1 MFSTI
6 VVGTDGSAPAEA
18 AVRAA
23 GELARAEG
31 LDRVH
36 VVSGH
41 RPYSG
46 AEVNRL
52 ARDLPPEFRDVLRS
66 DLVAA
71 ECVDEAAIH
80 LRTMDVEPH
89 QHVRPSNGTDAILDV
104 AAEVSADL
112 IVVGSRG
119 LGLGRRVFQGSVS
132 TKVAHHAPCS
142 VLIVHSPIDVVP
154 SDEE

>member
-18 AVRAA
+18 AVRVA
-23 GELARAEG
+23 GELALAAGVE
-31 LDRVH
+31 RVH

-46 AEVNRL
+46 AELNRM
-52 ARDLPPEFRDVLRS
+52 ARDLPLEFHDTLRT
-66 DLVAA
+66 DALAA
-71 ECVDEAAIH
+71 ESVDEAAMI
-80 LRTMDVEPH
+80 LRTMDLQPH
-89 QHVRPSNGTDAILDV
+89 EHVRPMNGTDAILDV
-104 AAEVSADL
+104 AEEVHADL

-119 LGLGRRVFQGSVS
+119 LGLGRRLLQGSVS

-142 VLIVHSPIDVVP
+142 VMIVHSTTAE
-154 SDEE
+154 SDEPVS